1 VSAVESLPDLSSLSD
16 AQLRRLAY
24 SLWDFQQSLSA
35 LTFLMEDYDFD
46 AKYTAVELRRF
57 RCFESTVI
65 ISFARPFE
73 GSRGQTV
80 LGLRAIGI
88 QLTEQE
94 KQIHKRLMMLR
105 RKVVAHSDDDEM
117 HFNVQLIRPMEDS
130 ELRVPLFNFQ
140 ESLYLTSAELRPLET
155 FLRRLTHAI
164 TGALF
169 RLAQSNPNRIEGYR
183 IPSTL

>member
-1 VSAVESLPDLSSLSD
+1 MSALESLPDVSSLSD

-35 LTFLMEDYDFD
+35 LTFLMEECDFD
-46 AKYTAVELRRF
+46 AKYTVVELRRF

-80 LGLRAIGI
+80 VGLRAIGI
-88 QLTEQE
+88 QLTETERQIQE
-94 KQIHKRLMMLR
+94 RLMKLR

-117 HFNVQLIRPMEDS
+117 HFNVQLIQPMEGS
-130 ELRVPLFNFQ
+130 ELRVPLLRFQ
-140 ESLYLTSAELRPLET
+140 ESLYLTSVELRPLEN

-169 RLAQSNPNRIEGYR
+169 RLAQSNPGRIEGYR

>member
-1 VSAVESLPDLSSLSD
+1 MSVVESLPDLSSLSD

-35 LTFLMEDYDFD
+35 LTFLMEECDFD
-46 AKYTAVELRRF
+46 AKYTAAELRKF

-65 ISFARPFE
+65 VSFARPFE

-80 LGLRAIGI
+80 VGLRMIGI

-94 KQIHKRLMMLR
+94 KQIQERLMKLR
-105 RKVVAHSDDDEM
+105 RKVVAHSHDDEM
-117 HFNVQLIRPMEDS
+117 HFNVQLIQPMEDS
-130 ELRVPLFNFQ
+130 ELRVPIFRFQ
-140 ESLYLTSAELRPLET
+140 ESLYLSFAELRSLET
-155 FLRRLTHAI
+155 FLRRLIHAI
-164 TGALF
+164 AGALY
-169 RLAQSNPNRIEGYR
+169 RLAQSNPDRIEGYR